1 LAGIDPRV
9 YRRSPTRSEDSDL
22 RARLKDLSPERR
34 RFGYRRLHILLKREG
49 WHLNWKKL
57 YRIYK
62 EEGLT
67 VRKRGGRKRALGS
80 YVALNPVFS
89 IFRSDFVFDGEARY
103 CSHIANEETDQLR
116 WDCRMSLATGELSG
130 CQQGRQKARTMKD
143 EDPLWLAYKWESW
156 GPSPERQRELH
167 GLEDKVRAEGPS
179 DRVEKFFAE
188 RAKGVKAY
196 KAKQELGQVFRVR
209 GEHAAQQWLAE
220 AKEAW
225 LCDHNI
231 IKSLEIKL
239 MNEIKRKRDHRERH
253 NPSSEQ
259 TKVRT
264 TLRDGRHPNCL
275 RALEPAETWTIYLDE
290 TGADFNSM
298 VERPVNSNRV
308 GRVVALAVPDGVEF
322 ADCGGFH
329 ANERSFAEVDEVLQR
344 VLDAPVGIL
353 GFSVM
358 DDTARHRYWIG
369 HVFHLVRW
377 LLLQLPV
384 PTDGRRCRVRILIEQ
399 RDAYGPA
406 TDLKAV
412 AQSLESELA
421 ALDPQRY
428 NELSLEMSFMDKN
441 HPMNGYVDVVA
452 FTWGS
457 SDPLSKDRL
466 RKSQLLGHC
475 FINAEERSLHH
486 LFLALTQGGLLAS
499 ADWYALCTAA
509 ADEQEGSFLHRE
521 LDRLGKAMARFPR
534 QWELYLAEVQMR
546 LTSKQYSLAELGSAI
561 AWLQQYADQSQTIP
575 SPLRLQLDSSNL
587 ALSNHRG
594 QIQND
599 LVSRCFEWVQKLEDE
614 APQLA
619 AEALLRIAST
629 TTNNFQFNLSE
640 GHVEKWLAKPVA
652 VAGLLN
658 YGKLQSTRGQ
668 MHAFLADPSAGVSCF
683 EAAAASFARLSDPR
697 QVTRETRQTR
707 IYEMIARMDAMPF
720 AADGGEP
727 RVEVEKVLD
736 AIRQLLGNREPE
748 AISRWLCASDQA
760 WRFEHHLWLR
770 AMTRFP
776 LELAGARAA
785 YLDNRDKW
793 KNGSDHPWP
802 LILAYRA
809 WLLKD
814 AGETT
819 EAHSR
824 IDAAVAACLLDDH
837 GVTLKWMALVLETL
851 AQAIGVPLAG
861 SDEAVGAELRKSLQ
875 YAPWEALA
883 EFAAEATQGGM
894 PPARIWAYLDR
905 CLPFNFH

>member
-1 LAGIDPRV
+1 
-9 YRRSPTRSEDSDL
+9 
-22 RARLKDLSPERR
+22 
-34 RFGYRRLHILLKREG
+34 
-49 WHLNWKKL
+49 
-57 YRIYK
+57 
-62 EEGLT
+62 
-67 VRKRGGRKRALGS
+67 
-80 YVALNPVFS
+80 
-89 IFRSDFVFDGEARY
+89 
-103 CSHIANEETDQLR
+103 
-116 WDCRMSLATGELSG
+116 
-130 CQQGRQKARTMKD
+130 MKD
-143 EDPLWLAYKWESW
+143 SNPFWSAYLWESW
-156 GPSPERQRELH
+156 GPSPERQSNLQK
-167 GLEDKVRAEGPS
+167 LEDRIRAEGPS
-179 DRVEKFFAE
+179 GRIDEFQAE

-196 KAKQELGQVFRVR
+196 KAKQELVQVFHAG
-209 GEHAAQQWLAE
+209 GEHAAQKWLVE
-220 AKEAW
+220 AKESW
-225 LCDHNI
+225 LCDSNI
-231 IKSLEIKL
+231 TKSLELELKD
-239 MNEIKRKRDHRERH
+239 EIKRKRNLRERYSH
-253 NPSSEQ
+253 RTEK

-275 RALEPAETWTIYLDE
+275 RTLEPAETWTIYLDE
-290 TGADFNSM
+290 TGADFDSM
-298 VERPVNSNRV
+298 VERPVNPTRV

-329 ANERSFAEVDEVLQR
+329 ATERSFAEVDEVLQR

-358 DDTARHRYWIG
+358 DDSARHKYWIG

-384 PTDGRRCRVRILIEQ
+384 PTDDRRCRVRILIEE
-399 RDAYGPA
+399 RDAYGPS

-412 AQSLESELA
+412 AQALESEMA
-421 ALDPQRY
+421 ALDPERY

-457 SDPLSKDRL
+457 SDRLNRDRL
-466 RKSQLLGHC
+466 RKSQLQGHC

-486 LFLALTQGGLLAS
+486 LFLALTQGAPLAS
-499 ADWYALCTAA
+499 ADWYALCAA

-521 LDRLGKAMARFPR
+521 LDRLGKAMVRFPQ

-546 LTSKQYSLAELGSAI
+546 LTSKQYSLADLGSAI
-561 AWLQQYADQSQTIP
+561 AWLQQYADQSQAIP
-575 SPLRLQLDSSNL
+575 GTLRLQLDSGDLTL
-587 ALSNHRG
+587 ANHRG
-594 QIQND
+594 QIQD
-599 LVSRCFEWVQKLEDE
+599 ELVFRCLEWVRKLEDE
-614 APQLA
+614 APQLV
-619 AEALLRIAST
+619 AEGLLRMAST
-629 TTNNFQFNLSE
+629 MTNNFQFNVLE
-640 GHVEKWLAKPVA
+640 EVIEAWLAKPVA

-668 MHAFLADPSAGVSCF
+668 MHAFSGDPFEAVTCF

-697 QVTRETRQTR
+697 QVTRETHQTG

-720 AADGGEP
+720 GAHGGEP
-727 RVEVEKVLD
+727 HDKVEIVLD
-736 AIRQLLGNREPE
+736 AIRQLLDNREPE
-748 AISRWLCASDQA
+748 AISRWLSASDQA

-793 KNGSDHPWP
+793 KSGSDHPWP

-819 EAHSR
+819 EARSR

-837 GVTLKWMALVLETL
+837 GVTLKWMALVLEAL

-861 SDEAVGAELRKSLQ
+861 SDEAIGAELCKSLQ
-875 YAPWEALA
+875 HAPWEALA
-883 EFAAEATQGGM
+883 EFAAEATQGGI
-894 PPARIWAYLDR
+894 PPARIWAHLDR